1 MGSFSIDT
9 NNAISDIPIL
19 ALPHVTCMSGQQ
31 IQMVIDHIKQG
42 GGAIILGPTAE
53 PDEFARPWK

>member
-1 MGSFSIDT
+1 
-9 NNAISDIPIL
+9 
-19 ALPHVTCMSGQQ
+19 MSGQQ